1 MKGTETGL
9 WSSEPIQEGLIGTVV
24 CKLAVKGL
32 EAGLW
37 SNEPL
42 REGSIGTVI
51 CIITKLAKEE
61 PVAIGCGKFIDM
73 PHNSGRDREGNGCVA

>member
-1 MKGTETGL
+1 M
-9 WSSEPIQEGLIGTVV
+9 
-24 CKLAVKGL
+24 CKPDMKGL

-42 REGSIGTVI
+42 REGSVGTVI
-51 CIITKLAKEE
+51 CKLAKEE